1 MHKGG
6 YAECDLWK
14 PFQQKVADAFE
25 TDVPAMNRINDI
37 FSTASGRTGLS
48 ACTQC
53 TRRADAWSAQ
63 IIKKVSTLPQFT
75 LTLPDPMADTSSE
88 HTDTDN

>member
-6 YAECDLWK
+6 HAECDLWK
-14 PFQQKVADAFE
+14 PFQLRVADAFE
-25 TDVPAMNRINDI
+25 ADVSAFNRVNDI
-37 FSTASGRTGLS
+37 FSTASGQTGLS

-63 IIKKVSTLPQFT
+63 VIRKISTLPQFS
-75 LTLPDPMADTSSE
+75 LSLPDRTADT
-88 HTDTDN
+88 